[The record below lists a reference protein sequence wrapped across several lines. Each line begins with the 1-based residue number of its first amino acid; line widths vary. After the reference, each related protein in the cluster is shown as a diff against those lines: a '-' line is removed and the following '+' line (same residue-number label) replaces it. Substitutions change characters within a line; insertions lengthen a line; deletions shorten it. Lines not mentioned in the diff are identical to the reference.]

1 MNLSISNMWSSRSFA
16 QKADVENTDLFNGI
30 YIPQEYR
37 KRILRHLILNYSSNI
52 NGMQPA
58 LFLAIQGHRGEGK
71 TFMLKT
77 LCESFNIEMEYLSGS
92 DLCGS
97 NEGDSKEKIKRKYEA
112 ACVKLAKTKKLSVI
126 VIDDFH
132 LSIASDLGENV
143 SKTTNSQV
151 LIGYLMNLADSPYL
165 FNVRIPIIILGNN
178 FKNMYPALI
187 RTGRMDFFT
196 WTPNLDEKV
205 NIVYF
210 MFKKFYPEIKYED
223 IRRLVSNYPN
233 KYIAFFKDVI
243 QDMFFSNCD
252 LMVKEFEQRQGNI
265 RLDEI
270 NELVREFIKVDNN
283 ISYEHLSNMA
293 ASRNL
298 IKEDNFE

>member
-1 MNLSISNMWSSRSFA
+1 
-16 QKADVENTDLFNGI
+16 
-30 YIPQEYR
+30 
-37 KRILRHLILNYSSNI
+37 
-52 NGMQPA
+52 
-58 LFLAIQGHRGEGK
+58 
-71 TFMLKT
+71 
-77 LCESFNIEMEYLSGS
+77 
-92 DLCGS
+92 
-97 NEGDSKEKIKRKYEA
+97 
-112 ACVKLAKTKKLSVI
+112 
-126 VIDDFH
+126 
-132 LSIASDLGENV
+132 
-143 SKTTNSQV
+143 
-151 LIGYLMNLADSPYL
+151 
-165 FNVRIPIIILGNN
+165 
-178 FKNMYPALI
+178 
-187 RTGRMDFFT
+187 MDFFT

>member
-1 MNLSISNMWSSRSFA
+1 
-16 QKADVENTDLFNGI
+16 
-30 YIPQEYR
+30 
-37 KRILRHLILNYSSNI
+37 
-52 NGMQPA
+52 
-58 LFLAIQGHRGEGK
+58 
-71 TFMLKT
+71 
-77 LCESFNIEMEYLSGS
+77 
-92 DLCGS
+92 
-97 NEGDSKEKIKRKYEA
+97 
-112 ACVKLAKTKKLSVI
+112 
-126 VIDDFH
+126 
-132 LSIASDLGENV
+132 
-143 SKTTNSQV
+143 
-151 LIGYLMNLADSPYL
+151 
-165 FNVRIPIIILGNN
+165 
-178 FKNMYPALI
+178 MYPALI
-187 RTGRMDFFT
+187 RNGRMDFFT

-223 IRRLVSNYPN
+223 IRRLVNNYSN

-270 NELVREFIKVDNN
+270 NELVRKFIKVDNN
-283 ISYEHLSNMA
+283 ISYEHLSTMA